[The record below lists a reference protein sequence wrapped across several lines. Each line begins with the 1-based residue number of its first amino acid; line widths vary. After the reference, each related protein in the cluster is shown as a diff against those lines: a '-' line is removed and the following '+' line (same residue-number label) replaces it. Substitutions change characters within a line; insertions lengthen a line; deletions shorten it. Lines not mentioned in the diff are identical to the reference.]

1 MGLTLRFHSPT
12 AIGERLSPI
21 ANPSA
26 TDVSVQMRVMR
37 DAVIARN
44 IKAYEMKS
52 VIYERVIGI
61 NGVSSLLGWIGTNTT
76 KDDRLRRIIVV

>member
-1 MGLTLRFHSPT
+1 MGLTLRIHSPT
-12 AIGERLSPI
+12 AIGERVSPR

-26 TDVSVQMRVMR
+26 TDVSVQIRVMR

-61 NGVSSLLGWIGTNTT
+61 NGVIRLPGWMGTNTT